1 MLTFHYGMTDVGHDG
16 MGACDVASD
25 VGHDGVGSRNV
36 TTNVR
41 NGYVRIYCKLGLM
54 VNSYS

>member
-1 MLTFHYGMTDVGHDG
+1 